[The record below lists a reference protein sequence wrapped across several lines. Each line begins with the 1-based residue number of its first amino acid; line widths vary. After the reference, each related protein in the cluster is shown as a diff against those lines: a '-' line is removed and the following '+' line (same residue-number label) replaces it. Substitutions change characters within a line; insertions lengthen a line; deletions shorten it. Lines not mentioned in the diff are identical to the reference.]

1 MRTEQIAAK
10 ALEKVDNDR
19 YILSLLVAKRA
30 KELSDGAEPLV
41 KIADKTKVKFTD
53 IAMMEIAE
61 EKIVFEGV
69 IDE

>member
-19 YILSLLVAKRA
+19 YVLSLIVAKRA

-41 KIADKTKVKFTD
+41 KVEKAKMKFAD

-69 IDE
+69 INE

>member
-19 YILSLLVAKRA
+19 YVLSLIVAKRA

-41 KIADKTKVKFTD
+41 KVDKTKMKFAD
-53 IAMMEIAE
+53 IAMMEVAE
-61 EKIVFEGV
+61 EKIVFEG
-69 IDE
+69 IINE

>member
-19 YILSLLVAKRA
+19 YVLSLIVAKRA

-41 KIADKTKVKFTD
+41 KVDKTKMKFAD

-69 IDE
+69 INE